1 MSIMQLTSSNHAEVI
16 RLFGSEIEN
25 YYFLI
30 NDLIVN
36 NYQGDQLKVY
46 GEYENGELVSILLNN
61 FNNVTY
67 YSQSDRE
74 VEIYKEILSNL
85 SFHKLSGP
93 SELMIKFKSFINLKN
108 DAISHMGVVKNVT
121 VKRMYPDLEMKIVQ
135 SDEEI
140 GMQYDLFLTTDEFH
154 GSLPE
159 DRNDY
164 IKMESERLKNTTDR
178 TAYLSIDNVMVSSV
192 ATIREGD
199 KSAIIIGVYTNPKY
213 RGKGY
218 GTEVLTGLFNMLLS
232 EGKYPYLFYNNP
244 VARSVY
250 KNLGMTEVCEW
261 RVLGV

>member
-1 MSIMQLTSSNHAEVI
+1 MSIMQLTSLNHAEVI
-16 RLFGSEIEN
+16 RLFSSDIEN

-36 NYQGDQLKVY
+36 NYQGDHFKVY

-85 SFHKLSGP
+85 SFNKLSGP
-93 SELMIKFKSFINLKN
+93 SELMIKFKPYINLKN

-121 VKRMYPDLEMKIVQ
+121 VKRKYPELEMKIVQ

-140 GMQYDLFLTTDEFH
+140 GMQYDLFLSTDEFH

-159 DRNDY
+159 NRDDY
-164 IKMESERLKNTTDR
+164 IKMESDRLKNTADQ

-218 GTEVLTGLFNMLLS
+218 GTEVLTGLFNKLLS